1 MYLTGEDDMKV
12 MKFGGTSLANWPRFL
27 MAADIIA
34 ESSKLE
40 PVATVLSAPATIT
53 NALLEMVDLAVEG
66 KSYQAVVKHIDTVFN
81 TLYAQAS
88 EALLSPAQQ
97 ALLQEKLNDQ
107 MLQWKHKLEGIC
119 LLGECPDSVRAAI
132 VVSGER
138 LSAALMEQ
146 VMLAKG
152 ITSAQLDPVS
162 LFLAHGQ
169 PLESVV
175 DINVSKPRF
184 SVLPLND
191 YRVWV
196 MPGFTAA
203 DAHGKV
209 VTLGRNGS
217 DYSAAVLAACLDASS
232 CEIWT
237 DVDGVYNTDPRVVT
251 DAKLLS
257 QLSYQEAM
265 ELSYFGAKVL
275 HPKTIA
281 PIAQYHIP
289 CYIKNSFNPSAPG
302 TLVSNDAD
310 KTGLQVKAISNLDDQ
325 TMFNVSGPGM
335 KGMVGMA
342 SRTLAAI
349 SRSGISVSLITQSS
363 SEYSISFC
371 VATNEAAKAKWSLE
385 QEFELEIKS
394 ELLEPIELRKGLA
407 IVSLIGDGMKT
418 HKGVAAKFFSALAKA
433 SVNIVAIAQG
443 SSERSISTVIQ
454 QGKTKHA
461 IGACHQ
467 AFFDVQQY
475 VDVFLVGAGN
485 VGAGLLEQIK
495 QQNDMLKEQHISIRV
510 CGIANSRQMLLD
522 SNGVDLS
529 NWQGLMSDNA
539 QKYDLNDLLEFG
551 QQQQL
556 LNPVLVDC
564 TSSEA
569 VSDRYLD
576 VMNAGFHVVTPNKK
590 ANTRDYAFYQS
601 LRQVSLEQRRQFL
614 YETTVG
620 AGLPVIDN
628 LKKLLCAGDKLHKFN
643 GILSGSLSYIF
654 GMLDEGMSL
663 SQATSIAREKCFTE
677 PDPRDD
683 LSGMDVARKV
693 LILAR
698 EVGLALELSDINIE
712 SVLPTDFDDSG
723 DVDTFMAKLPSLDAQ
738 VLDRVSK
745 AKAQGKVLRYVGQ
758 IDEGKCHVRIIEV
771 EASDPLY
778 SVKGGENAL
787 AFYSRYYQPIP
798 FVLRGYG
805 AGTDVTAAGVFA
817 DVLRTLNWTREVGL

>member
-1 MYLTGEDDMKV
+1 MKV
-12 MKFGGTSLANWPRFL
+12 MKFGGTSLANWPRFS

-34 ESSKLE
+34 DTALTES
-40 PVATVLSAPATIT
+40 VATVLSAPATVT
-53 NALLEMVDLAVEG
+53 NALLEMVDIAVNQQDYQPVLDHISSVYSGLFSDAAASLITSSQHQLLVEKLAVQMQVWQD
-66 KSYQAVVKHIDTVFN
+66 K
-81 TLYAQAS
+81 LY
-88 EALLSPAQQ
+88 
-97 ALLQEKLNDQ
+97 
-107 MLQWKHKLEGIC
+107 GIK
-119 LLGECPDSVRAAI
+119 LLGECPDSVRAEI
-132 VVSGER
+132 VVTGER

-152 ITSAQLDPVS
+152 ITSAQLDPVA

-175 DINVSKPRF
+175 DITVSKLRF
-184 SVLPLND
+184 ALLKLEQC
-191 YRVWV
+191 RVWV

-237 DVDGVYNTDPRVVT
+237 DVDGVYNTDPRVVA

-302 TLVSNDAD
+302 TLVSNDDD
-310 KTGLQVKAISNLDDQ
+310 KTGLQVKAISNLDNQ

-342 SRTLAAI
+342 SRTLAVI

-371 VATNEAAKAKWSLE
+371 VATSDANKAKWALE

-394 ELLEPIELRKGLA
+394 ELLEPIELRHDLS

-418 HKGVAAKFFSALAKA
+418 HKGVAAKFFTALAKA

-454 QGKTKHA
+454 QKKTKHA

-475 VDVFLVGAGN
+475 LDVFLVGSGN
-485 VGAGLLEQIK
+485 VGTGLLEQIK
-495 QQNDMLKEQHISIRV
+495 QQGSMLKDQHISIRV
-510 CGIANSRQMLLD
+510 CGIANSRQMILNSEGFELTEWQSLLAEK
-522 SNGVDLS
+522 G
-529 NWQGLMSDNA
+529 QP
-539 QKYDLNDLLEFG
+539 YDLAKLLQWG
-551 QQQQL
+551 QEQQL

-564 TSSEA
+564 TSSES

-590 ANTRDYAFYQS
+590 SNTRDYAYYQE
-601 LRQVSLEQRRQFL
+601 LRKTALTQRRQFL

-628 LKKLLCAGDKLHKFN
+628 LKKLMYAGDKLHKFN

-663 SQATSIAREKCFTE
+663 SQATAIARDKCFTE

-698 EVGLALELSDINIE
+698 EVGLPLELEDIHVE
-712 SVLPTDFDDSG
+712 SVLPVGFDDSG
-723 DVDTFMAKLPSLDAQ
+723 DVNQFMANLPSLDAEISA
-738 VLDRVSK
+738 RVAA
-745 AKAQGKVLRYVGQ
+745 AKAEGKVLRYVGQ
-758 IDEGKCHVRIIEV
+758 IDEGQCHVRIIEV
-771 EASDPLY
+771 DATNPLY

-805 AGTDVTAAGVFA
+805 AGTEVTAAGAFA

>member
-1 MYLTGEDDMKV
+1 MKV
-12 MKFGGTSLANWPRFL
+12 MKFGGTSLANWSRFS
-27 MAADIIA
+27 MAADIIVDSSSV
-34 ESSKLE
+34 ES
-40 PVATVLSAPATIT
+40 VATVLSAPATVT
-53 NALLEMVDLAVEG
+53 NALLEMVDLAV
-66 KSYQAVVKHIDTVFN
+66 SQQDYQPVLDHINQVFN
-81 TLYAQAS
+81 SLFS
-88 EALLSPAQQ
+88 EASVSLLNKQQ
-97 ALLQEKLNDQ
+97 YELLVAKLAAQ
-107 MLQWKHKLEGIC
+107 MLVWQDKLHGVK
-119 LLGECPDSVRAAI
+119 LLAECPDSVRAQI
-132 VVSGER
+132 VVTGER

-152 ITSAQLDPVS
+152 LTSAQLDPVA
-162 LFLAHGQ
+162 LFLGQGQ

-175 DINVSKPRF
+175 DIGVSKPRF
-184 SVLPLND
+184 AVLPLD
-191 YRVWV
+191 QYRVWV

-203 DAHGKV
+203 DAHGNV

-237 DVDGVYNTDPRVVT
+237 DVDGVYNTDPRVVA

-302 TLVSNDAD
+302 TLVSNEAD
-310 KTGLQVKAISNLDDQ
+310 QTGLQVKAISNLDNQ

-371 VATNEAAKAKWSLE
+371 VATHDANKAKWALE
-385 QEFELEIKS
+385 QEFELEIKN
-394 ELLEPIELRKGLA
+394 ELLEPIEQRQDLS

-454 QGKTKHA
+454 QKKTKHA

-475 VDVFLVGAGN
+475 VDVFLVGSGN
-485 VGAGLLEQIK
+485 VGAGLLDQIK
-495 QQNDMLKEQHISIRV
+495 QQAAMLKEQHISIRV
-510 CGIANSRQMLLD
+510 CGIANSRQMLLNSEGIELND
-522 SNGVDLS
+522 
-529 NWQGLMSDNA
+529 WQSLLTEKGQD
-539 QKYDLNDLLEFG
+539 YDLVKLLEWG
-551 QQQQL
+551 QEQQL

-564 TSSEA
+564 TSSEL
-569 VSDRYLD
+569 VSDRYIE

-590 ANTRDYAFYQS
+590 SNTRDYAYYQA
-601 LRQVSLEQRRQFL
+601 LRQTALTQRRQFL

-628 LKKLLCAGDKLHKFN
+628 LKKLLYAGDKLHKFN

-663 SQATSIAREKCFTE
+663 SEATTIAREKCFTE

-698 EVGLALELSDINIE
+698 EVGLPLELSDITIE
-712 SVLPTDFDDSG
+712 SVLPASFEDSG
-723 DVDTFMAKLPSLDAQ
+723 DVNQFMAKLPSLDAEISA
-738 VLDRVSK
+738 RVNA

-758 IDEGKCHVRIIEV
+758 IDEGQCYVRIVEV
-771 EASDPLY
+771 DATDPLY

-805 AGTDVTAAGVFA
+805 AGTAVTAAGAFA

>member
-1 MYLTGEDDMKV
+1 
-12 MKFGGTSLANWPRFL
+12 MKFGGTSLANWQRFL
-27 MAADIIA
+27 MAADIIE
-34 ESSKLE
+34 ESAKSE
-40 PVATVLSAPATIT
+40 SIATVLSAPATVT
-53 NALLEMVDLAVEG
+53 NGLLDLVDLAQKGEEY
-66 KSYQAVVKHIDTVFN
+66 SAVLNHIENVFN
-81 TLYAQAS
+81 GLFEEAAEQLISQQQKSLLESKLAS
-88 EALLSPAQQ
+88 QLLDWNDKLTGIK
-97 ALLQEKLNDQ
+97 LLN
-107 MLQWKHKLEGIC
+107 
-119 LLGECPDSVRAAI
+119 ECPDHVQAQV

-146 VMLAKG
+146 VMLAKSL
-152 ITSAQLDPVS
+152 SAAQFDPTQ
-162 LFLAHGQ
+162 LFLAHGKA
-169 PLESVV
+169 LESVV
-175 DINVSKPRF
+175 DISVSKPRF
-184 SVLPLND
+184 AALALD
-191 YRVWV
+191 EARVWI

-203 DAHGKV
+203 NEQGKT

-237 DVDGVYNTDPRVVT
+237 DVDGVYNTDPRVVA
-251 DAKLLS
+251 DAKLLE

-302 TLVSNDAD
+302 TLVSNEVD
-310 KTGLQVKAISNLDDQ
+310 KTGLQVKAISNLDNQ
-325 TMFNVSGPGM
+325 TMFNISGPGM

-342 SRTLAAI
+342 SRTLEAI

-371 VATNEAAKAKWSLE
+371 VNTDEAEKAKQALE
-385 QEFELEIKS
+385 LEFELEIQS
-394 ELLEPIELRKGLA
+394 ELLEPIELRQDLA

-418 HKGVAAKFFSALAKA
+418 HKGAAAKFFSALAKA

-454 QGKTKHA
+454 QRKTKHA
-461 IGACHQ
+461 ISACHQ

-475 VDVFLVGAGN
+475 LDVFLVGAGN

-495 QQNDMLKEQHISIRV
+495 QQSAMLKEQHITMRV
-510 CGIANSRQMLLD
+510 CGVANSRKMLLNSD
-522 SNGVDLS
+522 GVDLA
-529 NWQGLMSDNA
+529 NWQSLLADCDT
-539 QKYDLNDLLEFG
+539 QYDLSELFNWGKE
-551 QQQQL
+551 QQL

-564 TSSEA
+564 TSSEL
-569 VSDRYLD
+569 VSDRYVD
-576 VMNAGFHVVTPNKK
+576 AMNAGFHVVTPNKK
-590 ANTRDYAFYQS
+590 ANTRDYQYYQK
-601 LRQVSLEQRRQFL
+601 LRTTALLQRRQFL

-628 LKKLLCAGDKLHKFN
+628 LKKLLFAGDKLQRFN

-663 SQATSIAREKCFTE
+663 SEATSIARDKCFTE
-677 PDPRDD
+677 PDPRED

-698 EVGLALELSDINIE
+698 EVGMELELEDINVE
-712 SVLPTDFDDSG
+712 SVLPSSFDDSG
-723 DVDTFMAKLPSLDAQ
+723 DIDTFMNNLPKLDAE
-738 VLDRVSK
+738 VGARVEA
-745 AKAQGKVLRYVGQ
+745 AKAEGKVLRYVGQ
-758 IDEGKCHVRIIEV
+758 IESGKCYVRIAEV
-771 EASDPLY
+771 DASDPLY

-805 AGTDVTAAGVFA
+805 AGTDVTAAGAFA

>member
-1 MYLTGEDDMKV
+1 MKV
-12 MKFGGTSLANWPRFL
+12 MKFGGTSLANWQRFS

-34 ESSKLE
+34 TSTQTTQ
-40 PVATVLSAPATIT
+40 VATVLSAPATVT
-53 NALLEMVDLAVEG
+53 NALLEMADLAVV
-66 KSYQAVVKHIDTVFN
+66 KQNYSAVLSKVESVFSS
-81 TLYAQAS
+81 LFS
-88 EALLSPAQQ
+88 EAEVLLNAEQ
-97 ALLQEKLNDQ
+97 KLSLESQLNEQ
-107 MLQWKHKLEGIC
+107 MHNWQSKLSGIS
-119 LLGECPDSVRAAI
+119 LLGECPDYVRAEI
-132 VVSGER
+132 VTSGEKLSTALMVELMR
-138 LSAALMEQ
+138 AKGLSAD
-146 VMLAKG
+146 K
-152 ITSAQLDPVS
+152 LDPQA

-169 PLESVV
+169 PLESSV
-175 DINVSKPRF
+175 DISVSKPRF
-184 SVLPLND
+184 GKLDLKANQ
-191 YRVWV
+191 VWV

-203 DAHGKV
+203 DVHGKT

-217 DYSAAVLAACLDASS
+217 DYSAAVLAACVDAQC

-237 DVDGVYNTDPRVVT
+237 DVDGVYNTDPRVVS
-251 DAKLLS
+251 DAKLLA

-289 CYIKNSFNPSAPG
+289 CYIRNSFNPSAPG
-302 TLVSNDAD
+302 TLVSNQQDE
-310 KTGLQVKAISNLDDQ
+310 TGLQVKAISNLDDQ

-342 SRTLAAI
+342 SRVLEAI

-371 VATNEAAKAKWSLE
+371 VATSQANKAKWALE
-385 QEFELEIKS
+385 QEFELEIQS
-394 ELLEPIELRKGLA
+394 ELLEPIELRKDLA

-418 HKGVAAKFFSALAKA
+418 HKGVSAKFFGALAQA

-443 SSERSISTVIQ
+443 SSERSISTVIKQ
-454 QGKTKHA
+454 EKTKHA
-461 IGACHQ
+461 IRACHQ

-475 VDVFLVGAGN
+475 LDVFLVGCGN
-485 VGAGLLEQIK
+485 VGAGLLEQFK
-495 QQNDMLKEQHISIRV
+495 QQDNMLKRQHISVRV
-510 CGIANSRQMLLD
+510 CGIANSKAMLLNAD
-522 SNGVDLS
+522 GIELD
-529 NWQGLMSDNA
+529 NWQQQVAQSSDAFNLA
-539 QKYDLNDLLEFG
+539 KMLEWG
-551 QQQQL
+551 KTQQI

-569 VSDRYLD
+569 ISNAYLD
-576 VMNAGFHVVTPNKK
+576 MMQAGFHVVTPNKK
-590 ANTRDYAFYQS
+590 ANTRDGEYYQA
-601 LRQVSLEQRRQFL
+601 LRQTALVNRRQFL

-654 GMLDEGMSL
+654 GMLDEGMTL
-663 SQATSIAREKCFTE
+663 SQATSIARDKCFTE

-698 EVGLALELSDINIE
+698 EVGLDLELADIQVD
-712 SVLPTDFDDSG
+712 SVLPASFDASG
-723 DVDTFMAKLPSLDAQ
+723 DVDAFMANLPQ
-738 VLDRVSK
+738 VDSQVKQRVEQ

-758 IDEGKCHVRIIEV
+758 IDDGKCYVRIAEV
-771 EASDPLY
+771 GSDDPLY

-817 DVLRTLNWTREVGL
+817 DVLRTLNWSREV

>member
-1 MYLTGEDDMKV
+1 MKV
-12 MKFGGTSLANWPRFL
+12 MKFGGTSLANWSRFS
-27 MAADIIA
+27 MAADIIIEA
-34 ESSKLE
+34 AAVEAVS
-40 PVATVLSAPATIT
+40 TVLSAPATVT
-53 NALLEMVDLAVEG
+53 NSLLEIADLAVNKEDFEP
-66 KSYQAVVKHIDTVFN
+66 VLKHISNVFN
-81 TLYAQAS
+81 ELYQGAAS
-88 EALLSPAQQ
+88 ELTSVQQ
-97 ALLQEKLNDQ
+97 ALLMQQFQTQFDEWQDRLK
-107 MLQWKHKLEGIC
+107 GIG
-119 LLGECPDSVRAAI
+119 LLSECPDSVRAQI

-138 LSAALMEQ
+138 LSAGLMQQ
-146 VMLAKG
+146 VLLARKV
-152 ITSAQLDPVS
+152 SAGLLDPLA
-162 LFLAHGQ
+162 LFMAHGEV
-169 PLESVV
+169 LESVV
-175 DINVSKPRF
+175 DIAISKPRF
-184 SVLPLND
+184 SALTLESNK
-191 YRVWV
+191 VWV

-203 DAHGKV
+203 DAKGRV

-237 DVDGVYNTDPRVVT
+237 DVDGVYNTDPRVVH
-251 DAKLLS
+251 DAKLLT

-302 TLVSNDAD
+302 SLVSNDLD
-310 KTGLQVKAISNLDDQ
+310 TTGLQVKAISNLDHQ

-371 VATNEAAKAKWSLE
+371 VATSEAQKAKWALE

-394 ELLEPIELRKGLA
+394 ELLEPIELRQGLA

-433 SVNIVAIAQG
+433 SVNIIAIAQG
-443 SSERSISTVIQ
+443 SSERSISTVIEQ
-454 QGKTKHA
+454 SKTKHA
-461 IGACHQ
+461 VCACHQ

-475 VDVFLVGAGN
+475 LDVFLVGCGN

-495 QQNDMLKEQHISIRV
+495 QQEEFLKEQHISIRV
-510 CGIANSRQMLLD
+510 CGIANSKKMLLD
-522 SNGVDLS
+522 SS
-529 NWQGLMSDNA
+529 GLKLDEWHSALADDNA
-539 QKYDLNDLLEFG
+539 QNNHDFELPKLIEWAKE
-551 QQQQL
+551 QQL

-564 TSSEA
+564 TA
-569 VSDRYLD
+569 NDKIADCYLD
-576 VMNAGFHVVTPNKK
+576 AMNAGFHVVTPNKK
-590 ANTRDYAFYQS
+590 ANTRDYEYYQS
-601 LRQVSLEQRRQFL
+601 LRKAALSQRRQFL

-628 LKKLLCAGDKLHKFN
+628 LKKLLCAGDKLIKFN

-663 SQATSIAREKCFTE
+663 SEATKIARDKCFTE

-698 EVGLALELSDINIE
+698 EVGMPLSLADIQVE
-712 SVLPTDFDDSG
+712 SVLPSHFDDSG
-723 DVDTFMAKLPSLDAQ
+723 DVTDFMARLPSLDAQ
-738 VLDRVSK
+738 MA
-745 AKAQGKVLRYVGQ
+745 AKVEAAKREGKVLRYVGQ
-758 IDEGKCHVRIIEV
+758 IEQDQCYVRIIAV
-771 EASDPLY
+771 DANDPLY

-817 DVLRTLNWTREVGL
+817 DMLRTVNWTREVDL

>member
-1 MYLTGEDDMKV
+1 MKV
-12 MKFGGTSLANWPRFL
+12 MKFGGTSLANWQRFL
-27 MAADIIA
+27 MAADIIEQAAA
-34 ESSKLE
+34 EE
-40 PVATVLSAPATIT
+40 AIATVLSAPATVT
-53 NALLEMVDLAVEG
+53 NALLELVSLAQTNQDYAAVLAHIESVFSG
-66 KSYQAVVKHIDTVFN
+66 LFSDAEQALISPQQK
-81 TLYAQAS
+81 
-88 EALLSPAQQ
+88 ALLD
-97 ALLQEKLNDQ
+97 EKLALQLTDWND
-107 MLQWKHKLEGIC
+107 KVTGIKL
-119 LLGECPDSVRAAI
+119 LNECPDHVQAQVI
-132 VVSGER
+132 VSGER

-146 VMLAKG
+146 VMLAKSL
-152 ITSAQLDPVS
+152 TAAQFDPRK
-162 LFLAHGQ
+162 LFLAHGK
-169 PLESVV
+169 PLESIV
-175 DINVSKPRF
+175 DINESKPRF
-184 SVLPLND
+184 AALSLNEA
-191 YRVWV
+191 RVWI

-203 DAHGKV
+203 NEQGKT

-237 DVDGVYNTDPRVVT
+237 DVDGVYNTDPRVVL
-251 DAKLLS
+251 DAKLLE

-302 TLVSNDAD
+302 TLVSNRPD
-310 KTGLQVKAISNLDDQ
+310 KTGLQVKAISNLDEQ
-325 TMFNVSGPGM
+325 TMFNISGPGM

-342 SRTLAAI
+342 SRTLEAI

-371 VATNEAAKAKWSLE
+371 VSSNEAYKAKQALE
-385 QEFELEIKS
+385 VEFELEIQS
-394 ELLEPIELRKGLA
+394 ELLEPIELRQDLA

-418 HKGVAAKFFSALAKA
+418 HKGAAAKFFSALAKA
-433 SVNIVAIAQG
+433 SVNIIAIAQG
-443 SSERSISTVIQ
+443 SSERSISTVIEQ
-454 QGKTKHA
+454 RKTKHA
-461 IGACHQ
+461 IAACHQ

-475 VDVFLVGAGN
+475 LDVFLVGSGN

-495 QQNDMLKEQHISIRV
+495 QQASMLKEQHITMRV
-510 CGIANSRQMLLD
+510 CGIANSRKMLL
-522 SNGVDLS
+522 SSAGLDLN
-529 NWQGLMSDNA
+529 NWQALLADSDTS
-539 QKYDLNDLLEFG
+539 YDLAEMLAWGKE
-551 QQQQL
+551 QQL

-564 TSSEA
+564 TSSEL

-576 VMNAGFHVVTPNKK
+576 VMNAGYHVVTPNKK
-590 ANTRDYAFYQS
+590 ANTRDYAYYQQ
-601 LRQVSLEQRRQFL
+601 LRTTALLQRRQFL

-628 LKKLLCAGDKLHKFN
+628 LKKLLYAGDKLQRFN

-663 SQATSIAREKCFTE
+663 SEATSIARDKCFTE
-677 PDPRDD
+677 PDPRED
-683 LSGMDVARKV
+683 LSGLDVARKV

-698 EVGLALELSDINIE
+698 EVGMPLELDDINVE
-712 SVLPTDFDDSG
+712 SVLPSSFDDSG
-723 DVDTFMAKLPSLDAQ
+723 DVDTFMNRLPQLDAQ
-738 VLDRVSK
+738 VSARVES

-758 IDEGKCHVRIIEV
+758 IEAGKCHVRIVEV
-771 EASDPLY
+771 DSSDPLY

-805 AGTDVTAAGVFA
+805 AGTDVTAAGAFA

>member
-1 MYLTGEDDMKV
+1 MKV
-12 MKFGGTSLANWPRFL
+12 MKFGGTSLANWSRFS

-34 ESSKLE
+34 ESSVTE

-53 NALLEMVDLAVEG
+53 NALLEMVDLAV
-66 KSYQAVVKHIDTVFN
+66 SQQNYQSVLDHINHVFN
-81 TLYAQAS
+81 SLFSEAS
-88 EALLSPAQQ
+88 ASLLSVEQYALLSGKLAAQMSVWQ
-97 ALLQEKLNDQ
+97 GKLN
-107 MLQWKHKLEGIC
+107 GIT
-119 LLGECPDSVRAAI
+119 LLGECPDSVRAQI
-132 VVSGER
+132 VVTGER

-152 ITSAQLDPVS
+152 LTSAQLDPVA
-162 LFLAHGQ
+162 LFLGQGQ

-175 DINVSKPRF
+175 DIGVSKPRF
-184 SVLPLND
+184 ALLPLD
-191 YRVWV
+191 KHRVWV

-203 DAHGKV
+203 DAHGNV

-217 DYSAAVLAACLDASS
+217 DYSAAVLAACLDASC

-237 DVDGVYNTDPRVVT
+237 DVDGVYNTDPRVVA

-302 TLVSNDAD
+302 TLVSNEAD
-310 KTGLQVKAISNLDDQ
+310 KTGLQVKAISNLDNQ

-371 VATNEAAKAKWSLE
+371 VATHEANKAKWALE
-385 QEFELEIKS
+385 QEFELEIKN
-394 ELLEPIELRKGLA
+394 ELLEPIEQRQDLS

-454 QGKTKHA
+454 QKKTKHA

-475 VDVFLVGAGN
+475 LDVFLVGSGN
-485 VGAGLLEQIK
+485 VGAGLLDQIK
-495 QQNDMLKEQHISIRV
+495 QQAAMLKELHISIRV
-510 CGIANSRQMLLD
+510 CGIANSRQMLLN
-522 SNGVDLS
+522 S
-529 NWQGLMSDNA
+529 QGI
-539 QKYDLNDLLEFG
+539 DLNDWQSLLAEQGQDYDLAKLLEWG
-551 QQQQL
+551 QEQQL

-564 TSSEA
+564 TSSEL
-569 VSDRYLD
+569 VSDCYID

-590 ANTRDYAFYQS
+590 SNTRDYAYYQA
-601 LRQVSLEQRRQFL
+601 LRQTALAQRRQFL

-628 LKKLLCAGDKLHKFN
+628 LKKLLYAGDKLHKFN

-663 SQATSIAREKCFTE
+663 SEATTIAREKCFTE

-698 EVGLALELSDINIE
+698 EVGLPLDLSDIHVE
-712 SVLPTDFDDSG
+712 SVLPATFDDSG
-723 DVDTFMAKLPSLDAQ
+723 DVNQFMANLPSLDAEISA
-738 VLDRVSK
+738 RVNA

-758 IDEGKCHVRIIEV
+758 IDDGQCHVRIIEV
-771 EASDPLY
+771 DATDPLY

-805 AGTDVTAAGVFA
+805 AGTAVTAAGAFA